1 MGVPT
6 RREGAASGNGERIEA
21 AMSVT
26 EQRASAFAPEAVPL
40 GIEPGTLNEAL
51 FSFGWNESGTA
62 GCERQEGKK
71 RREAPLLSARSKSS
85 KGVAHGG
92 ESPCVSQ
99 RGSDSIS
106 IESHLSGNIRTET
119 T

>member
-1 MGVPT
+1 
-6 RREGAASGNGERIEA
+6 
-21 AMSVT
+21 MSVT

-92 ESPCVSQ
+92 KVPVCPSEGLIRFQLNHAC
-99 RGSDSIS
+99 RGTYGRKRR
-106 IESHLSGNIRTET
+106 EPHIRHQAARCLGAKQAENR
-119 T
+119 